1 MTPKVLLFRLNNI
14 DTKFPILNKKIKQM
28 NPQKISKTLN
38 DESVE
43 PSFKRLIKK
52 FIINGETTI
61 KSKFL
66 IKYLY
71 IGLFVT
77 RKII

>member
-1 MTPKVLLFRLNNI
+1 MTQKVLLFRLNNI

-28 NPQKISKTLN
+28 NPQNISKTLN
-38 DESVE
+38 DETVE

-52 FIINGETTI
+52 LIINGEITTI
-61 KSKFL
+61 SKFL
-66 IKYLY
+66 IRYLY
-71 IGLFVT
+71 IGLFVS

>member
-28 NPQKISKTLN
+28 NPQNISKTLN
-38 DESVE
+38 DETVE

-52 FIINGETTI
+52 LIINGEITTI
-61 KSKFL
+61 SKFL
-66 IKYLY
+66 IRYLY
-71 IGLFVT
+71 IGLFVS